1 MLEVGTQKAYDVQE
15 TAKLLDL
22 TPQTVRA
29 YIRSGKF
36 TAQKVGTRYYIT
48 EQCLQDFLKGDNRD
62 NGAKEKL

>member
-15 TAKLLDL
+15 TARLLDI

-29 YIRSGKF
+29 YIRNGKF

-48 EQCLQDFLKGDNRD
+48 EQCLQDFLKGENKDD
-62 NGAKEKL
+62 GAKAQL